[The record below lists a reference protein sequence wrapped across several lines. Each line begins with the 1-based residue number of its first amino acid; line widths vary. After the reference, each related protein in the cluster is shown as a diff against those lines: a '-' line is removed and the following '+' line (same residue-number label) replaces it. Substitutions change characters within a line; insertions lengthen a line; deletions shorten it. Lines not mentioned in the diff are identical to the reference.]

1 MVELAS
7 ILTSFFEPRKTKIF
21 RAVRKHSKI
30 KKKKTDDK
38 INRVNGAI
46 WLSWRSFCPVSL
58 IRVNRKFPA

>member
-30 KKKKTDDK
+30 KKKKKLMT
-38 INRVNGAI
+38 R
-46 WLSWRSFCPVSL
+46 L
-58 IRVNRKFPA
+58 IE